1 MPGYRNNKY
10 NSWSPK
16 LRNRRMRR
24 ADCRRLTGQTAEI
37 TVGPGG
43 STRFFAEMRN
53 FFPFREGLIDSG
65 TPNLFIV
72 RQLIFGI
79 HFTIL
84 GA

>member
-1 MPGYRNNKY
+1 VQ
-10 NSWSPK
+10 
-16 LRNRRMRR
+16 
-24 ADCRRLTGQTAEI
+24 AAEI

-53 FFPFREGLIDSG
+53 FFPFREGLVDAG
-65 TPNLFIV
+65 TPNLFIIK
-72 RQLIFGI
+72 QLIFGM